1 MELVETQPSKPMHH
15 ILQLDSVPTART
27 PHPPK
32 TPKVGFL
39 VDLEPAKLEII
50 QASIHKWLIAGFVKD
65 LNSQL
70 RMPDE
75 NIQEW
80 CLHLLGLE
88 TSVEGPETLNSER

>member
-39 VDLEPAKLEII
+39 VDLEPA
-50 QASIHKWLIAGFVKD
+50 
-65 LNSQL
+65 N
-70 RMPDE
+70 
-75 NIQEW
+75 
-80 CLHLLGLE
+80 
-88 TSVEGPETLNSER
+88 